1 MANAFDN
8 MAGRMDELTAK
19 RLGRTVTING
29 DEHIA
34 VESHLLP
41 ELGPVAGMGLTWL
54 SSALAIS
61 RRGEMRLFIKV
72 RFTPLPDGS
81 SLMVSRKS
89 GLRRSQVTIKGLEE
103 LRQNLSNISK
113 NAIPRAT
120 SQSINRVA
128 GRAISRSSTRVA
140 KETKVKRKLVMQRA
154 KLKRASPKNQWLPSE

>member
-1 MANAFDN
+1 MTAGEKVYLKAGNVQLDDTDGVSRDCWEDAAAGVTSLKSKSMANAFDN

-41 ELGPVAGMGLTWL
+41 ELGPVAGDGINLVIF
-54 SSALAIS
+54 SAGYQSA
-61 RRGEMRLFIKV
+61 RGDEVIYKV

-89 GLRRSQVTIKGLEE
+89 GLRRSQVTIKGWK
-103 LRQNLSNISK
+103 SS
-113 NAIPRAT
+113 
-120 SQSINRVA
+120 
-128 GRAISRSSTRVA
+128 GRT
-140 KETKVKRKLVMQRA
+140 
-154 KLKRASPKNQWLPSE
+154 